1 LTSEA
6 YTSPSKRD
14 DFLQGVKDILP
25 MVVAYAPIA
34 LLWGAISAS
43 KGLDPLQALAMSAW
57 GYSGASQFV
66 AMDLWAQPLPMITL
80 IAALLVVNLR
90 HVLMSASI
98 SRHMR
103 HMRGTVV
110 GALMFWLT
118 DEAWAMLERR
128 ALVRELNASYY
139 LGVAVPIWPTWFGCA
154 FLGNLLGAQFGD
166 GKFIGLDF
174 AFSAMFIAVLAG
186 FWKGPRTGLVLV
198 ASAAAAVVAKLYL
211 PGTWYIMAG
220 AIAGMLVAVWQGE
233 EKPA

>member
-1 LTSEA
+1 LTTQSDI
-6 YTSPSKRD
+6 SFSKRD

-103 HMRGTVV
+103 RMRGGVV
-110 GALMFWLT
+110 GALLFWLT

-154 FLGNLLGAQFGD
+154 FLGNVLGAQFGD

-220 AIAGMLVAVWQGE
+220 AVAGMVMAVVQGE